1 MNKFYWLLIT
11 LFICCSCT
19 STNPKEPHVK
29 IETGLGT
36 IEVALY
42 AEKAPKTVAA
52 FLANVDAGVYKNGSF
67 YRVLK
72 NDNVPEEYNTG
83 VIQGG
88 VFNSIAGRALQLK
101 GIEHESPR
109 QTGLT
114 HKSGTISM
122 ARTTAGS
129 ASSEFFICI
138 GDQKQFDSSSRGN
151 NDGLGYAAFG
161 LVVEGMD
168 VVMKIQNKKSTDDR
182 FDEDIRIDYIKRL

>member
-19 STNPKEPHVK
+19 STDPKEPHVK

-36 IEVALY
+36 VEVALY

-52 FLANVDAGVYKNGSF
+52 FLANVDAGIYKNASF

-138 GDQKQFDSSSRGN
+138 GDQKQFDSSSRGS
-151 NDGLGYAAFG
+151 DGQGYAAFG
-161 LVVEGMD
+161 KVTKGMD
-168 VVMKIQNKKSTDDR
+168 VVMKIQNARSDGDR
-182 FDEDIRIDYIKRL
+182 FVKQIRIENITRH